1 MPKRWAKCTQKS
13 WNVKGCIHIN
23 KTASQGLNHPDFIY
37 FADKRQ
43 NSRTQILKQ
52 IKDQNETVEK
62 GNFGHE
68 ERWKRSW
75 VQEKKEHTH
84 THQKTKRAKNANKKK
99 DDV

>member
-52 IKDQNETVEK
+52 IKDQNETV
-62 GNFGHE
+62 
-68 ERWKRSW
+68 RKREFRTW
-75 VQEKKEHTH
+75 RKMKKKLSARKKRTHTH
-84 THQKTKRAKNANKKK
+84 TPKK
-99 DDV
+99 